1 MPSFRTLAALAAL
14 AVAAPAA
21 GAQTN
26 FSQAFSFPQGDAV
39 PVSYLTLTV
48 QTAGTFNFFTNSV
61 PTVTDRPDP
70 EIFLFNGTPA
80 NLGDVID
87 QDDDGCD
94 DGSNPQYCTGS
105 TNYYDAFFRQTLT
118 VGTYAFAMSRYDF
131 TEEEARA
138 GFADVGGAFDAT
150 LFITSDD
157 GVLSAVTA
165 SGPVATVP
173 EPSTYA
179 LMGTGLAGVLAA
191 ARRRRSA

>member
-1 MPSFRTLAALAAL
+1 MPALRTLAALAAL

-26 FSQAFSFPQGDAV
+26 FSQAFSFPAGPSV

-48 QTAGTFNFFTNSV
+48 QTGGTFNFFTNSV
-61 PTVTDRPDP
+61 VTPNDRPDP
-70 EIFLFNGTPA
+70 YIYLFDGTT
-80 NLGDVID
+80 NELGSLIGR
-87 QDDDGCD
+87 DDDGCD
-94 DGSNPQYCTGS
+94 DGGNTAYCTGS
-105 TNYYDAFFRQTLT
+105 SNYFDAFLRRTLT
-118 VGTYAFAMSRYDF
+118 VGTYTFAMSRYDF
-131 TEEEARA
+131 SEAEARG
-138 GFADVGGAFDAT
+138 GFANVSTAFDAT

-157 GVLSAVTA
+157 GVLSTTVA

-191 ARRRRSA
+191 ARRRRNA